1 MGRSFNPSS
10 FPSKRNFQK
19 MPKEEERGGRGGERV
34 KRDKEEKLR
43 EEEALSFA
51 AAAAA
56 KTAIPS
62 SSYYYFHKSAI
73 AITAANKRSTSFPPL
88 ASGAWMLRLRSALA
102 AAIAAGSRRSSRGPI
117 GGLPRMVAG
126 TLFGRRRGRVRL
138 AFQADP
144 RTPPALLLELAA
156 PTAALVREM
165 ASGLV
170 RIALECDHASS
181 AAPLP
186 PLLEEPVWRA
196 YCNGRKCGRA
206 VRRECGD
213 SDRDV
218 LRAVEAV
225 SVGAGVLPAGSVAGG
240 AEGEG
245 ERGDVMYM
253 RAKFE
258 RVVGSRDSEAF
269 YMMSP
274 DGTGGGPELSIYL
287 LRV

>member
-19 MPKEEERGGRGGERV
+19 MPKEEERGGRGGGERV
-34 KRDKEEKLR
+34 KRDKEEELR
-43 EEEALSFA
+43 EEGLFLS
-51 AAAAA
+51 
-56 KTAIPS
+56 PQL
-62 SSYYYFHKSAI
+62 
-73 AITAANKRSTSFPPL
+73 PPL
-88 ASGAWMLRLRSALA
+88 KPPSLLQKHFFSAFSVRSLDAQAPVGSCGGNCRWESTEQPWPYRRPPPDGGRHALRP
-102 AAIAAGSRRSSRGPI
+102 AAGPRPL
-117 GGLPRMVAG
+117 GLP
-126 TLFGRRRGRVRL
+126 GR
-138 AFQADP
+138 P

-225 SVGAGVLPAGSVAGG
+225 SVGAGVLPAGS
-240 AEGEG
+240 
-245 ERGDVMYM
+245 
-253 RAKFE
+253 
-258 RVVGSRDSEAF
+258 RDSEAF